1 MLVRCGQIRVCQGVL
16 SLVAVA
22 AVVSAAWGQESASA
36 RLRQDVE
43 TLCSETYEGRGAG
56 TPGLAKAAT
65 LIEERFRALGL
76 RPLGEAGFRQEW
88 KAPDS
93 TLVVNLIGVLGG
105 TAGDSATSQA
115 AGGKHHHVVLAAHYD
130 HLGRGALGSANQGQL
145 HPGADDNASGVAVLL
160 ECARRL
166 REQEPPAHSVV
177 VIAFGGEESGLLGSA
192 HYVEHPVLPLAECTA
207 MVNLDTVG
215 RLFGNPLTV
224 FGTST
229 AQQLPDVLR
238 GVNTGFGFDLQL
250 PEKDPGGSDQKSFV
264 GRGVPAIQ
272 LFTGANA
279 DYHRPGDTP
288 DKLDYAGL
296 ERIAGFTSEL
306 VRYLADRDEPL
317 TFLPPGATSAPAQIA
332 PKSSGSRRVTF
343 GSIPDFNDKG
353 EGVLLSGVIAGSP
366 AEKVGLR
373 AGDRIVGF
381 AGVAVTD
388 LASYSE
394 VLKTLSPGDE
404 AEVTFV
410 RDGKRQTVKV
420 TVVERK

>member
-43 TLCSETYEGRGAG
+43 TLCSEAFEGRGQG
-56 TPGLAKAAT
+56 TQGLAKAAT
-65 LIEERFRALGL
+65 LVEERFRSIGL
-76 RPLGEAGFRQEW
+76 RPLGEAGFRQEF

-93 TLVVNLIGVLGG
+93 TTVVNVIGVLGG
-105 TAGDSATSQA
+105 TAGDSAASQA
-115 AGGKHHHVVLAAHYD
+115 AGGKTHHMVLAAHYD

-166 REQEPPAHSVV
+166 REQEPPAHAVV
-177 VIAFGGEESGLLGSA
+177 FIAFGGEESGLLGSA
-192 HYVEHPVLPLAECTA
+192 HYVEHPVLPLGECIA
-207 MVNLDTVG
+207 VVNLDTVG

-317 TFLPPGATSAPAQIA
+317 TFVPPGATSVPAPVA
-332 PKSSGSRRVTF
+332 PKSGSRRVTF

-410 RDGKRQTVKV
+410 RDGKRQTVQVK
-420 TVVERK
+420 VVERK